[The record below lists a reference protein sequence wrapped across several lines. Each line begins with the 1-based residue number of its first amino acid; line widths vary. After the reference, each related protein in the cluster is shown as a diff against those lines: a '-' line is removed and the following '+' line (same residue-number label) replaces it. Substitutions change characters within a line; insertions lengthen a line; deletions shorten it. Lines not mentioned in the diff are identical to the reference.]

1 MVAQLKTVA
10 GKVRSD
16 DYTRIRD
23 VILAFAGIEDRALMS
38 KQNRG
43 WNSEATAALLV
54 PLARLQEF
62 KRDPAQCVLII

>member
-1 MVAQLKTVA
+1 MA

-23 VILAFAGIEDRALMS
+23 VILAYAGIEDRALIS
-38 KQNRG
+38 KQSRG
-43 WNSEATAALLV
+43 WNSEATAAMLV

-62 KRDPAQCVLII
+62 KRDPAQYVHII